1 MSNSQ
6 RLRVVV
12 SVVFVLAAA
21 TAAGPSALA
30 VDAEERRDIQQKFM
44 GRWEIDEGYN
54 QGRELT
60 DEEVEGTYTVVTADT
75 ITTYDRD
82 QNETYKAKYT
92 INYDT
97 DPIQID
103 MVATMGG
110 RSMTAL
116 GILDFEW
123 LDLDGED
130 EVTLAYSLKPGERP
144 TEFESP
150 EGSKIIVLE
159 LEQADD

>member
-1 MSNSQ
+1 MAYRNCLQ
-6 RLRVVV
+6 VLLPA
-12 SVVFVLAAA
+12 VLALAFAA
-21 TAAGPSALA
+21 VTGPSASA

-60 DEEVEGTYTVVTADT
+60 DEEVDGTYTVVTADT

-130 EVTLAYSLKPGERP
+130 EVTLAYSLQPGERP